1 MTAEAEGRNGF
12 LGERTAFAL
21 SVFIVLTFSQG
32 WITALGGDE
41 SAESGLIRALYFPA
55 YFAGMALALSQP
67 WTTIKAAAR
76 VPLVWV
82 LLAVVAMS
90 ATWSISPD
98 VTFRRSMA
106 ISFTTLGGL
115 VIGARYDWRRLLE
128 VMATAF
134 AILAALSLVASAAIP
149 HIGRMA
155 ADTEFP
161 GAWRGLWFDKNGLGS
176 HMALGAAIFT
186 AAAILNPPRRWLWAA
201 FAGLAIM
208 LVLASTSKTSLVALL
223 LGMGAVTFVALV
235 KRGPATA
242 VAATLAAVVGV
253 MAIVCVIAF
262 ASDTVFAILGKDA
275 TLTGRTKLWAAI
287 ARQAELR
294 PWTGY
299 GYAAVWDDKSG
310 WGPAA
315 WIFKRAGFTAQHA
328 HNGWYETWLGLGY
341 IGLIAWGTLFAETW
355 AKTIWAVYRTK
366 GGWFALPFMLV
377 YSITMLTE
385 SVAFI
390 YHDFVWVIFTAV
402 SVRLA
407 TPARVAAPVA
417 ARSYPGLVRAT
428 SA

>member
-1 MTAEAEGRNGF
+1 MTTDAGEAKGF

-21 SVFIVLTFSQG
+21 AVFIVLTFSQG

-55 YFAGMALALSQP
+55 YFAGLALAFSQP
-67 WTTIKAAAR
+67 WGALKGALR

-82 LLAVVAMS
+82 LLGVVAIS

-98 VTFRRSMA
+98 VTFRRWVA
-106 ISFTTLGGL
+106 LAFTTLGGL
-115 VIGARYDWRRLLE
+115 VIGARYDWRKLLE
-128 VMATAF
+128 VLATSF
-134 AILAALSLVASAAIP
+134 SILAVLSLIACVAVP

-161 GAWRGLWFDKNGLGS
+161 HAWRGLWFDKNGLGG
-176 HMALGAAIFT
+176 HMALGAVICT
-186 AAAILNPPRRWLWAA
+186 AAAILNPPRRWMWTG
-201 FAGLAIM
+201 FAGLAFL
-208 LVLASTSKTSLVALL
+208 LVIASTSKTSLVALL

-242 VAATLAAVVGV
+242 VAATLAAVIGILVV
-253 MAIVCVIAF
+253 VCVIAF
-262 ASDTVFAILGKDA
+262 ASDAVFAILGKDA
-275 TLTGRTKLWAAI
+275 TLTGRTKLWSAI

-310 WGPAA
+310 WGPAG

-366 GGWFALPFMLV
+366 GGWIALPFMLV

-407 TPARVAAPVA
+407 TPARAAAPA
-417 ARSYPGLVRAT
+417 PSRRYPALVRAT